1 MPLNNNNDK
10 NNNKYYNN
18 NDDATDLFGVILTAE
33 NTIST

>member
-10 NNNKYYNN
+10 NNTKYYNN

-33 NTIST
+33 NTKST